1 MEIIEIFPP
10 YIYSIQYAGRDDNEY
25 DRLLYEW
32 NDLEYLSEFFETNK
46 YYLETTTWTKVATP
60 ELAVNQV
67 LEEAEW
73 IETTFEKLYE
83 NAKVGEKPDFDS
95 QFRNFGGDYDYV
107 LEYRP
112 VKSYGNANPS
122 LLRIYAIKMGDNT
135 YIITG
140 GGIKLGRSIQDS
152 PELKDHAI
160 QDINSVRSWLR
171 SQGIIDKDDL

>member
-1 MEIIEIFPP
+1 M
-10 YIYSIQYAGRDDNEY
+10 
-25 DRLLYEW
+25 
-32 NDLEYLSEFFETNK
+32 EYLTEFFETNK
-46 YYLETTTWTKVATP
+46 YYLKATTWTKVATP

-67 LEEAEW
+67 VEEAEW

-83 NAKVGEKPDFDS
+83 NAKAGEKPDFDS

-112 VKSYGNANPS
+112 VKSYGCCNPS
-122 LLRIYAIKMGDNT
+122 LLRVYAIKMANNT

-140 GGIKLGRSIQDS
+140 GGIKLGGSIQDS
-152 PELKDHAI
+152 PVLKDHAI
-160 QDINSVRSWLR
+160 QNINSVRSWLW